1 MKEQDEQMFPTPAR
15 LQRSVLAAALVA
27 VVAVASSLQAAE
39 FRVVRF
45 YTVPGF
51 GASPCDPLVGWF
63 SQTLFHNSTDA
74 AQTVRFLG
82 VSNGSPGPNPRPLT
96 VPPHQTVSI
105 QGMRSTLGWEPVQPT
120 FLWVNTLD
128 VPTGVVVANRVESG
142 VSYPCANNHPTYAG
156 LPLPTVT
163 ALVPAGTTQYFLGTD
178 TGTQS
183 NDQVTDARLNIGVF
197 NGGLGSATATVKVY
211 CGFPA
216 TDHPFPDTLLQTTQ
230 FQAPVNTVVQTSV
243 MSSTQAAGCPSPG
256 ESFWYAT
263 VTVDQP
269 SFAYAIGLTNGALP
283 TFPGNVA
290 LAYTSN

>member
-1 MKEQDEQMFPTPAR
+1 MFLMLPK
-15 LQRSVLAAALVA
+15 LERSVLAAAIAAGLA
-27 VVAVASSLQAAE
+27 IASTLGAAE
-39 FRVVRF
+39 VRVVRF
-45 YTVPGF
+45 YTVPGL

-82 VSNGSPGPNPRPLT
+82 VSNGDPGPNPRPLT
-96 VPPHQTVSI
+96 VPPHQTVSV
-105 QGMRSTLGWEPVQPT
+105 QGMRSTLDWEPVQPT

-128 VPTGVVVANRVESG
+128 VPTGVVVANRVQSG
-142 VSYPCANNHPTYAG
+142 VSYPCTNQHPTYAG
-156 LPLPTVT
+156 LPLPVVS
-163 ALVPAGTTQYFLGTD
+163 ALAPAGGTQYFLGTD

-197 NGGLGSATATVKVY
+197 NGGVAPATATVKVY

-216 TDHPFPDTLLQTTQ
+216 TDHPFPDKLLQTAQ
-230 FQAPVNTVVQTSV
+230 VQAPVNTLVQTSV
-243 MSSTQAAGCPSPG
+243 LSSTQGAGCPSPG

-263 VTVDQP
+263 VNVDQP

-283 TFPGNVA
+283 AFPGNVA
-290 LAYTSN
+290 LAYTVN